1 MPQLGISNSL
11 IYPSLL
17 REDTVPEANTYYL
30 PLNGTTQYASASVT
44 TPSFADTSFTISMW
58 VRVTFGAVHPLFNIT
73 PGGKSA
79 PLIYLDITS
88 SNELRFVVNNG
99 TSNLIDQTS
108 TAAIPSEL
116 SDTWMNVVVILDKGN
131 DITFMVNGAKAGD
144 VVTETES
151 TVLSITGDIFLG
163 NRNLAFLNGS
173 LDTTAIWREVL
184 NETEIIALYN
194 AGQTVDVTSDAG
206 DYSSSG
212 GLVAWYKMGDGTE
225 AGTGSTIYDMSGDS
239 RDPNN
244 LTITGGATFATL

>member
-11 IYPSLL
+11 VYPNL
-17 REDTVPEANTYYL
+17 VQEAVAANSYYL

-44 TPSFADTSFTISMW
+44 APSFADTSFTISMW
-58 VRVTFGAVHPLFNIT
+58 VRVTFGAIHPLFTIT
-73 PGGKSA
+73 PGGKNA
-79 PLIYLDITS
+79 PLIYLDINS
-88 SNELRFVVNNG
+88 SNELQFVVNDG
-99 TSNLIDQTS
+99 TSILINQIS
-108 TAAIPSEL
+108 TAAIPSGL

-131 DITFMVNGAKAGD
+131 DITFMANGVKVGN
-144 VVTETES
+144 VIPETES

-173 LDTTAIWREVL
+173 LDTTTIWRSAL
-184 NETEIIALYN
+184 NELEITELYN
-194 AGQTVDVTSDAG
+194 AGQTADVTSDAG
-206 DYSSSG
+206 DYSSSAD
-212 GLVAWYKMGDGTE
+212 LVAWYKMGDGTE